1 MRMRTITVLATVTVL
16 GLLLT
21 LARAQT
27 QEAGQSAQELSK
39 QLSNPVTNL
48 WSLNFQFN
56 NYILDNGHW
65 NHNLLFQPV
74 LPISLTENSYAE
86 PSKV

>member
-1 MRMRTITVLATVTVL
+1 
-16 GLLLT
+16 
-21 LARAQT
+21 
-27 QEAGQSAQELSK
+27 
-39 QLSNPVTNL
+39 LSNPVTNL
-48 WSLNFQFN
+48 WSLTFQFN

-65 NHNLLFQPV
+65 YSNMLFQPV